1 MVSAL
6 NDTPLFKDDDAVTVS
21 DRREAVRNDKRRSA
35 LHQAVHALLYNALGT
50 GIDGAGGF
58 IQDQDR
64 RIGDGSSGDGKE
76 LSLSLA

>member
-6 NDTPLFKDDDAVTVS
+6 NDASLFKDDDAVTVADS
-21 DRREAVRNDKRRSA
+21 RKSMRNDKRRSA

-58 IQDQDR
+58 IQDQHR
-64 RIGDGSSGDGKE
+64 RIGNRRPRDGQQ
-76 LSLSLA
+76 LALSLA